1 MNRKKNLREKYFK
14 EHNIDDTYQTIECEI
29 HHIVEFSEAEK
40 GLVPKQEIDRVA
52 NLLLISKIKHDI
64 ITARTNQFRESNIGQ
79 DNTKPRKYYKIEYE
93 KDKDVITLININDD
107 VEKIELKIGEDIF
120 LRNDM
125 IPIIMD
131 TNEQLLKKYF

>member
-14 EHNIDDTYQTIECEI
+14 EHNIDDTYQTIEYEI

-79 DNTKPRKYYKIEYE
+79 DNTKPRKYYKIEFE